1 MVINALSAG
10 SFFYLGFILW
20 LKSYEENTLANRWMA
35 LFLLFVGFL
44 QLDDALGESGFYVQY
59 PQLFNLLDL
68 TIFAIAPVLYLSVFH
83 FTQPERRLYRN
94 TILHFIPTFLLLL
107 LSLPIHLLNREELIE
122 VIKADE
128 KLQVKLGTVEI
139 VFFSILFLQC
149 FTYFTISLR
158 KILRHQ
164 KQLLKISS
172 NSAKTD
178 LNWLKFFWIGVAPM
192 LLLWMAEVVFLD
204 QSIMQ
209 QTGWGYLI
217 CCYYLGFHATKQKEI
232 FPYAPKDLE
241 AIAEIIQDKSPDQK
255 PETEIDLLQKEQL
268 RLLLEEQK
276 PYLDPELSLPKLA
289 EMMACSTHELSH
301 LINQGFERN
310 FYQLINGYRV
320 EESKRL
326 LMDEKLLHLNI
337 LAIGFEAGFNSKT
350 TFNTTFKNHTG
361 MSPLEYRKLQDSAK
375 LEANQLS
382 KHQ

>member
-10 SFFYLGFILW
+10 SFFYLAFLLW

-35 LFLLFVGFL
+35 FFLLFVGFL
-44 QLDDALGESGFYVQY
+44 QLDDALEESGFYLLY
-59 PQLFNLLDL
+59 PHLFNLLDL
-68 TIFAIAPVLYLSVFH
+68 PFFAIAPVLYLSVFH

-94 TILHFIPTFLLLL
+94 NILHFIPTFLLLL
-107 LSLPIHLLNREELIE
+107 LSLPIHLLDRDELIE
-122 VIKADE
+122 LIKTDE

-139 VFFSILFLQC
+139 VFFSILFMQC
-149 FTYFTISLR
+149 SIYLIISLR
-158 KILRHQ
+158 KIFRHQ

-178 LNWLKFFWIGVAPM
+178 LNWLKFFWIGIALM
-192 LLLWMAEVVFLD
+192 LLLWMAEVVFFNQPL
-204 QSIMQ
+204 MQ
-209 QTGWGYLI
+209 LTGWGYLTF
-217 CCYYLGFHATKQKEI
+217 CYYLGFHATKQKEI

-241 AIAEIIQDKSPDQK
+241 AIAEIIQDKSPDVK
-255 PETEIDLLQKEQL
+255 PETEIDFQQKEQL
-268 RLLLEEQK
+268 RLLLEERK

-310 FYQLINGYRV
+310 FYQLINGYRID
-320 EESKRL
+320 ESKRL

-350 TFNTTFKNHTG
+350 TFNTTFKNQTG
-361 MSPLEYRKLQDSAK
+361 MSPQEYRKQQESAK
-375 LEANQLS
+375 QGAIQ
-382 KHQ
+382 

>member
-10 SFFYLGFILW
+10 SFFYLAFLLW

-44 QLDDALGESGFYVQY
+44 QLDDALGESGFYLLY
-59 PQLFNLLDL
+59 PHLFNLLDL
-68 TIFAIAPVLYLSVFH
+68 PFFAIAPVLYLSVFH
-83 FTQPERRLYRN
+83 FTQPEQRLYRN
-94 TILHFIPTFLLLL
+94 TILHFIPTLLLLL
-107 LSLPIHLLNREELIE
+107 LSLPIHLLDRDELIE
-122 VIKADE
+122 LIKTDE

-139 VFFSILFLQC
+139 VFFSILFMQC
-149 FTYFTISLR
+149 SIYFTISLR

-178 LNWLKFFWIGVAPM
+178 LNWLKFFWIGIALM
-192 LLLWMAEVVFLD
+192 LLLWMAEVVFFNQPL
-204 QSIMQ
+204 MQ
-209 QTGWGYLI
+209 QTGWGYLTF
-217 CCYYLGFHATKQKEI
+217 CYYLGFHATKQKEI

-241 AIAEIIQDKSPDQK
+241 AIAEIIQDKTPQEK
-255 PETEIDLLQKEQL
+255 TETEVDLQQKEQL
-268 RLLLEEQK
+268 RLLLEERK

-310 FYQLINGYRV
+310 FYQLINGYRI

-337 LAIGFEAGFNSKT
+337 VAIGFEAGFNSKT
-350 TFNTTFKNHTG
+350 TFNTTFKNQTG
-361 MSPLEYRKLQDSAK
+361 MSPLEYRKQQESAK
-375 LEANQLS
+375 QGAIQ
-382 KHQ
+382 